1 MDQIALASVQDTN
14 RRLRLA
20 GDEFWDMRCVMHRG
34 VDKIGMGDF
43 NEGYGPTFRQS
54 AFRVSDLTSFWKLF
68 HYSQHDKP
76 KSAFRR
82 KRNRPWEI
90 TDEQQR
96 REDHFNIRRESLLR
110 DAYWVARGI
119 GLSKIPGLD
128 GIDTS
133 KLYSGDDV
141 WIWLVFHAAWTK
153 PTGSVLRATKF
164 IPAGLLTDV
173 LLREKRET
181 AVGFPLG
188 SKRGANHYA
197 EAHKAVQ
204 ERTKQLSQME
214 KLGEWDEAAYEAEQL
229 AMKLLKEDA
238 YVSELPMDIFTA
250 SAALLDIMAADTAPG
265 ESPTPPP
272 PPPPIV
278 LNGQGNSVYVNGQ
291 EKPSLTDPQYN
302 VLASLL
308 EAGPHGLNK
317 DELVKN
323 SCHTD
328 AVKILKRI
336 VAIHDDWKSVIRL
349 AGKPGGR
356 YRVNGE
362 CSSPY

>member
-34 VDKIGMGDF
+34 IDKIGMGDF
-43 NEGYGPTFRQS
+43 NEGYGRTFRQS

-76 KSAFRR
+76 KSAFLR

-96 REDHFNIRRESLLR
+96 REDHFNIRRESLLK

-164 IPAGLLTDV
+164 IPTGLLTEV

-181 AVGFPLG
+181 AVGFPPG

-204 ERTKQLSQME
+204 ERTKKLSQME
-214 KLGEWDEAAYEAEQL
+214 KLGEWDEAAYEAEKL
-229 AMKLLKEDA
+229 AMKWLDEDA

-250 SAALLDIMAADTAPG
+250 SAALLDIMAADTSPG
-265 ESPTPPP
+265 ESPPPPP

-278 LNGQGNSVYVNGQ
+278 LNGQGNSAYVLGV
-291 EKPSLTDPQYN
+291 EKPALNVSQYN
-302 VLASLL
+302 VIQSLL
-308 EAGPHGLNK
+308 EAGEQGLSKDDLVNKSGHGDARGILTRLRK
-317 DELVKN
+317 DQE
-323 SCHTD
+323 
-328 AVKILKRI
+328 
-336 VAIHDDWKSVIRL
+336 WGEVISFP
-349 AGKPGGR
+349 GIPGGK
-356 YRVNGE
+356 YRVRT
-362 CSSPY
+362 SPH